1 MSDLYERLLKQRVS
15 SLAADFA
22 RLQAEQDEAIASRLS
37 ATDPEQRR
45 EYLERMFKAIGSARQ
60 VERRLHHA
68 KRLLAHAQGD
78 EYLFAVA

>member
-1 MSDLYERLLKQRVS
+1 MTDNLLKQRIS

-22 RLQAEQDEAIASRLS
+22 RLQAEQDEAIQSPHS
-37 ATDPEQRR
+37 VTSPEQRR
-45 EYLERMFKAIGSARQ
+45 QSVQRMLKAMETLRQ

-78 EYLFAVA
+78 EYVFAVA